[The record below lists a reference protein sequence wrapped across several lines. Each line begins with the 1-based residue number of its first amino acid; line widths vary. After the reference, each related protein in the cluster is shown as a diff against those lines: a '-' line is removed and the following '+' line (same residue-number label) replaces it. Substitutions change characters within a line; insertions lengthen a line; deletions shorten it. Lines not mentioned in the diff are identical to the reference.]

1 MFLKTNKIIGNPD
14 FEGTEAKLYIKG
26 DYLYKMY
33 IGNKSSIYHLMNLIN
48 KQKEIKYTVLPDN
61 ILYMEDDMTKLIGCR
76 IKYFKDF
83 ISLSDINCSLDER
96 LDLLLKIFLP
106 LKELLENNIYP
117 KDLDNDNILIGDTV
131 QLIDLDSFNTKIT
144 KDYDKESYI
153 FVLKLFK
160 VVLLTTIYTDFEPIK
175 SLPRLE
181 EYLES
186 KKINKSLIHDMI
198 KDEFDFG
205 DAKSLVYY
213 LKEKNNK
220 IL

>member
-1 MFLKTNKIIGNPD
+1 MFLKTNKIIGHPD

-76 IKYFKDF
+76 IKYFKEF
-83 ISLSDINCSLDER
+83 ITLSDINCPLDER

-175 SLPRLE
+175 CLPRLE

-186 KKINKSLIHDMI
+186 KKINKSLIHDMT

-220 IL
+220 